1 MKQEKLVILSLGN
14 GDLYRGF
21 DTVTIRLYQHDNSPP
36 IQFIGALP
44 AQPELAELYRQWKF
58 LYSALLQRLNRS
70 TRLEIAS
77 EGTTNI
83 SESEFDELCE
93 KLSFEINHW
102 LNSNSFREVTENV
115 RTELN
120 KNDEIRFLIETSDS
134 LLQRLP
140 WHLWNFFKAYP
151 RAEVGVSAP
160 AYNQSR
166 SSASF
171 MRSKVKILAILGNSE
186 GIDIQ
191 KDWEALNKLSR
202 QGKAEIR
209 TLRQPTLEQLND
221 QLWDDGW
228 DILFFAG
235 HSFTEQQGVLRIN
248 QTNSLALER
257 LRHALGR
264 SIEQGL
270 KLAIFNSCDGIGLAQ
285 ALFDL
290 HIPQVI
296 VMREEV
302 PDAVAH
308 KFLPHFLI
316 SFFAGKS
323 LFMAVREARE
333 RLEGIQDTY
342 PCATW
347 LPVIYQNPAAAPLLL
362 PTASLK
368 LPFRTVALA
377 SLLIAVACVGFRQ
390 LGGLEFQDLWAFD
403 QLMKLRPQE
412 GPDERLLIIEITEA
426 DLKYQQQKKMGRQE
440 GGSLSNQA
448 LQKLLDK
455 LESLHP
461 SAIGID
467 IYRDFK
473 TDSKHSKL
481 IQQLQENDR
490 IFSICTNIPQGENQP
505 GISPPPE
512 SPVDQLGFSDITSNK
527 DRIIRSQL
535 LYMDLIRDAPC
546 KADFSLSLQLALKH
560 LESRNIFMEQFDEKL
575 LKINKTIFT
584 RLESPYLG
592 GYRSLDTRGFQI
604 LLNYRFPI
612 HKVARKITLAQ
623 ALETPIEPEWVK
635 DKIILIGT
643 TAGSYDDE
651 HLTPF
656 TQEKPLR
663 GLMLHAQMVS
673 QIISAVLDNRQLL
686 WVWPDWGES
695 IWIFVWSAA
704 GGLLIWRVRSSLF
717 LCLGCSGMLIGL
729 VSISWLFMMQG
740 GWVPLVPAAL
750 VIVATPISIWT
761 TSRGQI

>member
-93 KLSFEINHW
+93 NLSFEINHW
-102 LNSNSFREVTENV
+102 LNSNSFRDVTENI

-120 KNDEIRFLIETSDS
+120 KNDEIRFLIETSDN

-140 WHLWNFFKAYP
+140 WHLWNFFKAYS

-160 AYNQSR
+160 AYNQSG

-209 TLRQPTLEQLND
+209 TLHQPTLEQLND

-235 HSFTEQQGVLRIN
+235 HSFSERQGVLRIN
-248 QTNSLALER
+248 QTDSLALER
-257 LRHALGR
+257 LRHTLSRA
-264 SIEQGL
+264 IEQGL

-308 KFLPHFLI
+308 KFLPHFLM

-323 LFMAVREARE
+323 LFLSVREARE
-333 RLEGIQDTY
+333 RLEGIQDAY

-347 LPVIYQNPAAAPLLL
+347 LPVIYQNPAAVPFLL
-362 PTASLK
+362 PNTSLK
-368 LPFRTVALA
+368 LPFRIVALA

-390 LGGLEFQDLWAFD
+390 SGGLEFLDLWAFD
-403 QLMKLRPQE
+403 QLMKLRPEE

-426 DLKYQQQKKMGRQE
+426 DLQYQQQQKMQRQ
-440 GGSLSNQA
+440 GSLSDQA
-448 LQKLLDK
+448 LQQLLEK
-455 LESLHP
+455 LEPLQP

-467 IYRDFK
+467 VYRDHGTNDK
-473 TDSKHSKL
+473 YPKL
-481 IQQLQENDR
+481 IQHLQKDDHIIAICRNSDPANND
-490 IFSICTNIPQGENQP
+490 P
-505 GISPPPE
+505 GTKPPPE
-512 SPVDQLGFSDITSNK
+512 VPSTQIGFSDIALGK
-527 DRIIRSQL
+527 DRIVRSHL
-535 LYMDLIRDAPC
+535 LYMTPDGNSPC
-546 KADFSLSLQLALKH
+546 KSEQSLSIQLALTH
-560 LESRNIFMEQFDEKL
+560 LESQNIFSKPSENQ
-575 LKINKTIFT
+575 LKINQTVFAPLKNHKM
-584 RLESPYLG
+584 G
-592 GYRSLDTRGFQI
+592 GYRSLDTAGYQI
-604 LLNYRFPI
+604 LLNYRLPI
-612 HKVARKITLAQ
+612 DKVARKITLTQ
-623 ALETPIEPEWVK
+623 ALESPIQPEWVK
-635 DKIILIGT
+635 NKIVLIGV
-643 TAGSYDDE
+643 TAPSVDDE

-656 TQEKPLR
+656 SPERPMR
-663 GLMLHAQMVS
+663 GLGLQAHMVS
-673 QIISAVLDNRQLL
+673 QIISAVLDGRSLL

-695 IWIFVWSAA
+695 IWIFLWSVA
-704 GGLLIWRVRSSLF
+704 GGVLIWRVRSTLF
-717 LCLGCSGMLIGL
+717 LCLGCSGMLISL
-729 VSISWLFMMQG
+729 VLISWIFMMQG

-750 VIVATPISIWT
+750 VVVATPISIWT
-761 TSRGQI
+761 MSRGQT

>member
-21 DTVTIRLYQHDNSPP
+21 DTVTIRLYQRDNSPP

-83 SESEFDELCE
+83 SEADFDELCE
-93 KLSFEINHW
+93 NLSFEINRW
-102 LNSNSFREVTENV
+102 LNSNSFRDITENI

-120 KNDEIRFLIETSDS
+120 KSDEIRFLIETSDN

-151 RAEVGVSAP
+151 KSEVGVSAP
-160 AYNQSR
+160 MYNQSG
-166 SSASF
+166 SPASF

-186 GIDIQ
+186 GIDIK
-191 KDWEALNKLSR
+191 KDWEAFNKFSR

-209 TLRQPTLEQLND
+209 TLHQPTLEQLND
-221 QLWDDGW
+221 HLWDEGW

-235 HSFTEQQGVLRIN
+235 HSFSERQGVLRIN
-248 QTNSLALER
+248 QTDSLALEK

-270 KLAIFNSCDGIGLAQ
+270 KLAIFNSCNGIGLAQ

-308 KFLPHFLI
+308 KFLPHFLM

-323 LFMAVREARE
+323 LFLAVREARE

-368 LPFRTVALA
+368 LPFRTVALT
-377 SLLIAVACVGFRQ
+377 SLIIAVACIGLRQ
-390 LGGLEFQDLWAFD
+390 WERLEFLDLWAFD
-403 QLMKLRPQE
+403 QLVQLRPQE
-412 GPDERLLIIEITEA
+412 GPDDRLLIIEITEA
-426 DLKYQQQKKMGRQE
+426 DLQYQQRKKMQRQ
-440 GGSLSNQA
+440 GSLSDQA
-448 LQKLLDK
+448 LLQLLEK
-455 LESLHP
+455 LEPLQP

-467 IYRDFK
+467 VYRDFE
-473 TDSKHSKL
+473 TDTKYPKL
-481 IQQLQENDR
+481 IQQLQENERIIAVCKNSDR
-490 IFSICTNIPQGENQP
+490 ANHDP
-505 GISPPPE
+505 GIKPPPE
-512 SPVDQLGFSDITSNK
+512 LPSEQIGFSDIALDQDQS
-527 DRIIRSQL
+527 IRRHL
-535 LYMDLIRDAPC
+535 LYMTPDSDSLC
-546 KADFSLSLQLALKH
+546 QTEQSLSIQLALPY
-560 LESRNIFMEQFDEKL
+560 LESKNIHSTSLDNQLQIEDVTFTQ
-575 LKINKTIFT
+575 LKP
-584 RLESPYLG
+584 LQMG
-592 GYRSLDTRGFQI
+592 GYRSLDTHGYQI
-604 LLNYRFPI
+604 LLNYRLPI
-612 HKVARKITLAQ
+612 NKVAKKITLTQ
-623 ALETPIEPEWVK
+623 ALEELIPAEWIK
-635 DKIILIGT
+635 DRIVLIGT
-643 TAGSYDDE
+643 TAQSVKDD
-651 HLTPF
+651 HITPF
-656 TQEKPLR
+656 FHKKPLR
-663 GLMLHAQMVS
+663 GVVLQAQMVS
-673 QIISAVLDNRQLL
+673 QIISAVLDDRPLL
-686 WVWPDWGES
+686 WVWPDWGEN
-695 IWIFVWSAA
+695 IWIIVWSAV
-704 GGLLIWRVRSSLF
+704 GGVLIWRVRSPLF
-717 LCLGCSGMLIGL
+717 LCLGCSVVLMVLMLA
-729 VSISWLFMMQG
+729 SWLFIMQG

-750 VIVATPISIWT
+750 VVIVTPASAWVM
-761 TSRGQI
+761 SRGKA